1 MNNDCV
7 MCVDLYINEFLLDVR
22 VCRIFVK
29 DEWILRLTKET
40 ILLKL
45 TKVKLVFFII
55 IILPVLVSS
64 LMVIL

>member
-7 MCVDLYINEFLLDVR
+7 MCVDLYINEFLLDLR